1 MARLRIFYVCFF
13 CVCVFCVC
21 GNRRKRR
28 RWGGNVICIESVEGE
43 RCVDRKEGEGKGKE
57 RTGQGGE

>member
-1 MARLRIFYVCFF
+1 M
-13 CVCVFCVC
+13 CVFCVC